1 MTTFSDLLNQTIAGW
16 NFNSAALRSLLQAL
30 LKYLKVLDVDIDAMQ
45 GKDEAPAGSNEKVDE
60 ILLQN
65 DNLKNEI
72 EELRQ
77 KNKAMEK
84 ELQDLHRQ
92 TNLIQEEVTDL
103 SDQVKTMK
111 DEMSGFSNQLMELK
125 GDMVD
130 VCEQGKM
137 IKTFMEEF
145 RHINERVQD
154 DLKKLNQVG
163 GSLVESDR
171 AVIDELM
178 EEVNDLKALVENF
191 LQTQPNTGDLEEKLQ
206 RLEAANKKMG
216 ADLENKDM
224 RSWMQKLEEDMEQ
237 LKAAHTVVPEDDK
250 VTDHLQSQLD
260 DLRGLLEDIIMSL
273 TCGVHG
279 DHEDVADDDDDV
291 EDFSRSNDRTVLT
304 SRTTKV
310 GLKLKMV
317 FEHFDLLQDKLGNVP
332 TQTQLPQVQLQA
344 PRERSDKEVDL
355 SFMSDVQGAF
365 KQLEVQC
372 GKLSES
378 TRSLQEDNK
387 QKQNHIDVL
396 YNTTAMLEKKSN
408 QQEAEAKT
416 KVNRQEFDTLTEQL
430 HSLLNGL
437 LEKMTVHEQ
446 DWLKFVA
453 DVHRQME
460 NKLDRM
466 ELDKLLKKKLKA
478 RWKEMFAKLQAE
490 GGDERDA
497 ACVKKK
503 LLETFRCLSCDRP
516 SMMSPHWQKLPC
528 YTPWTPIKTSRPLS
542 TWDAEQLHEAVMAGQ
557 PKAAAAAG
565 DKEVMGKQHSCH
577 HGGKRGTAHEAKHG
591 HADGKIP
598 PKLDGVKVD
607 GYGVPGGW
615 GAHDSNPPGEGKA
628 PAAGTRSRRGAH
640 KASAKVYNKYELPV
654 RTTKINI
661 KTKDPPASKVPCAR
675 CFACSVKDE
684 PAVTTE

>member
-30 LKYLKVLDVDIDAMQ
+30 LKYLKLLDMDIDAMQ
-45 GKDEAPAGSNEKVDE
+45 GKEDAPASSSSSSSSEKLDE

-77 KNKAMEK
+77 KNVAMEK
-84 ELQDLHRQ
+84 EVQELHRQ

-103 SDQVKTMK
+103 SDQVKTMRE
-111 DEMSGFSNQLMELK
+111 EMTGFSDQLMELK
-125 GDMVD
+125 GNMVD
-130 VCEQGKM
+130 VCEQDKL
-137 IKTFMEEF
+137 IKKFMEDF
-145 RHINERVQD
+145 RHINEKVQD
-154 DLKKLNQVG
+154 DMKRLNQVG

-178 EEVNDLKALVENF
+178 DKVNDLKGLVDNF
-191 LQTQPNTGDLEEKLQ
+191 MKTQPNLGDFEEKLR
-206 RLEAANKKMG
+206 RLEAANKETG
-216 ADLENKDM
+216 TEQEDKDM
-224 RSWMQKLEEDMEQ
+224 RSWMQKLEQDVEQ
-237 LKAAHTVVPEDDK
+237 LKAAHAVAPEDDK
-250 VTDHLQSQLD
+250 TTEHLQSQLD
-260 DLRGLLEDIIMSL
+260 DLRSLLEDIIMSL
-273 TCGVHG
+273 TCSVQG
-279 DHEDVADDDDDV
+279 DHEDLGDDDDV
-291 EDFSRSNDRTVLT
+291 EDFSRNNDPTGLT
-304 SRTTKV
+304 TRTTKM
-310 GLKLKMV
+310 GLKLKMM
-317 FEHFDLLQDKLGNVP
+317 FEHFDQLQDKLRNLP
-332 TQTQLPQVQLQA
+332 SQPQLQQVQVQV

-378 TRSLQEDNK
+378 TRSLQEDNR

-408 QQEAEAKT
+408 QQEAETKT
-416 KVNRQEFDTLTEQL
+416 KVNRQEFDAVTEQL

-453 DVHRQME
+453 DVHKQME

-478 RWKEMFAKLQAE
+478 RWREMFAKLQAE

-516 SMMSPHWQKLPC
+516 TMMSPHWQKMPC
-528 YTPWTPIKTSRPLS
+528 YPSWTPIKTSRPFS
-542 TWDAEQLHEAVMAGQ
+542 AWDAEQLHEAVMAGQ
-557 PKAAAAAG
+557 PKAAGAG
-565 DKEVMGKQHSCH
+565 DKEGTGKHHSCN
-577 HGGKRGTAHEAKHG
+577 HGGRRSTPHE
-591 HADGKIP
+591 GKML
-598 PKLDGVKVD
+598 PKLDGVKGD
-607 GYGVPGGW
+607 GYGGPGG
-615 GAHDSNPPGEGKA
+615 NPPGDGKA
-628 PAAGTRSRRGAH
+628 PTGTRSRR

-675 CFACSVKDE
+675 CFACSVKEE
-684 PAVTTE
+684 PPVTTE